1 MLPATGRTRTKQYQ
15 YACKYVGTGMA
26 EPQTKTIALD
36 LEREEKGPTDVF
48 ACLLPI
54 AYSSYLRRPA
64 LLLPKRV

>member
-1 MLPATGRTRTKQYQ
+1 
-15 YACKYVGTGMA
+15 MA

-64 LLLPKRV
+64 LLLPKRG